1 MHALLSGR
9 PATAHNSRPDHVI
22 VIGAP
27 YNGLVRWLG
36 VDPGGKR
43 LGLAVGDEFTAAA
56 SPVDVVAYPGCGAA
70 AELIAAAV
78 EDHAAAG
85 AVVGLP
91 TDADGEETPACAR
104 SHALADA
111 LDQLGVAV
119 HLQSEYLSSN
129 EARRRARLAGRRRSA
144 AVDDLAASGRRIFI
158 RDRS

>member
-1 MHALLSGR
+1 MTHDFR
-9 PATAHNSRPDHVI
+9 PGPVI

-27 YNGLVRWLG
+27 YNGPMRWLG

-43 LGLAVGDEFTAAA
+43 LGLAVGDELTASA
-56 SPVDVVAYPGCGAA
+56 SPVDVVAYPGCRAA

-78 EDHAAAG
+78 EDHGAAG

-91 TDADGEETPACAR
+91 TDADGGETPACAR

-111 LDQLGVAV
+111 LSQLGVAV

-129 EARRRARLAGRRRSA
+129 EARRRARHAGRRRGA
-144 AVDDLAASGRRIFI
+144 AVDDLAACVILEDFFARPPGGGRA
-158 RDRS
+158 